1 MVDFKLFSIRK
12 TLSKRGQ
19 ITTSFLFQYQTFNHM
34 SYPKTC
40 QEPEAKAIFEFLLC
54 ALKIIALIV
63 GRKVLTYLV
72 TFKFRGT
79 HFWCN
84 RKGKLNGKILNNDTK
99 NNNYTLQCVYMITK

>member
-19 ITTSFLFQYQTFNHM
+19 ITTSSLFQYQTFNHM

-63 GRKVLTYLV
+63 GTKVLTYLV